1 MLNALPKRSMSSD
14 TPSNG
19 DRPENPESSSAGG
32 GAQNPIYQR
41 YLPLVRRIT
50 MRLVRKLPPE
60 VTLDDLLGAG
70 WVGLVEALRR
80 RTEVMDEEQFEAYA
94 SHRIRGSILDYLR
107 SLDPMSRKLRGA
119 SRQISTA
126 IKSLSARLGRPP
138 EEEEIAGELGLALDT
153 YRQLLGDVAQADMA
167 RIELTDLVAP
177 ATLPD
182 AGPDHIVTRA
192 QLIERIAEAIE
203 VLPDRLKLVI
213 GLYYQEE
220 LNLKEIGL
228 VLEVTESRVCQL
240 HSEAIHRIRAAV
252 EDDAAPASSKPR
264 LRLRSVP

>member
-1 MLNALPKRSMSSD
+1 MLNALPNRTMSSD

-19 DRPENPESSSAGG
+19 DRPSNPENGSTGG
-32 GAQNPIYQR
+32 GSQNPIYQR

-80 RTEVMDEEQFEAYA
+80 RTEGMDDEQFEAYA

-203 VLPDRLKLVI
+203 ALPDRLKLVI

-252 EDDAAPASSKPR
+252 EDDAPPASSKPR

>member
-1 MLNALPKRSMSSD
+1 MLNALPKRTMSSD

-19 DRPENPESSSAGG
+19 DRPQNPESTGG
-32 GAQNPIYQR
+32 GSQNPIYQR

-94 SHRIRGSILDYLR
+94 SHRIRGAILDYLR

-119 SRQISTA
+119 SRQISSA
-126 IKSLSARLGRPP
+126 IKTLSARLGRPP
-138 EEEEIAGELGLALDT
+138 EEEEIAGELGLELET

-192 QLIERIAEAIE
+192 QLIERIADAIE
-203 VLPDRLKLVI
+203 SLPDRLKLVI

-240 HSEAIHRIRAAV
+240 HSEAIHRIRATV
-252 EDDAAPASSKPR
+252 EDESAPPSSRNR

>member
-1 MLNALPKRSMSSD
+1 MLNAVPNRTMSSD
-14 TPSNG
+14 TPPNG
-19 DRPENPESSSAGG
+19 DRPNAPPEGTGG
-32 GAQNPIYQR
+32 GSQNPVYQR

-80 RTEVMDEEQFEAYA
+80 RTAVMDEEQFEAYA
-94 SHRIRGSILDYLR
+94 SHRIRGAILDYLR

-126 IKSLSARLGRPP
+126 IKSLSSQLGRPP
-138 EEEEIAGELGLALDT
+138 EEEEIAGELGLALET

-177 ATLPD
+177 STHPD
-182 AGPDHIVTRA
+182 AGPDHMVTRA
-192 QLIERIAEAIE
+192 QLVHQIATSIEA
-203 VLPDRLKLVI
+203 LPDRLKLVI

-252 EDDAAPASSKPR
+252 EEEGPASSRPR

>member
-1 MLNALPKRSMSSD
+1 MLNAVPNRTMSSD
-14 TPSNG
+14 TPPKG
-19 DRPENPESSSAGG
+19 DRPNAQAEGTGG
-32 GAQNPIYQR
+32 GSQNPIYQR

-70 WVGLVEALRR
+70 WLGLVEALRR
-80 RTEVMDEEQFEAYA
+80 RTDVMDEEQFEAYA
-94 SHRIRGSILDYLR
+94 SHRIRGAILDYLR

-126 IKSLSARLGRPP
+126 IKSLSSSLGRPP
-138 EEEEIAGELGLALDT
+138 EEEEIAGELGLALET

-177 ATLPD
+177 STAPD

-192 QLIERIAEAIE
+192 QLVQRIAEAIDD
-203 VLPDRLKLVI
+203 LPERLKLVV

-240 HSEAIHRIRAAV
+240 HSEAVHRIRAAV
-252 EDDAAPASSKPR
+252 EDDAPASSR
-264 LRLRSVP
+264 NRMRLRSVP

>member
-1 MLNALPKRSMSSD
+1 MLNAVPNRQMSSD

-19 DRPENPESSSAGG
+19 DRPSQESTGG
-32 GAQNPIYQR
+32 GSQNPIYQR

-80 RTEVMDEEQFEAYA
+80 RTDVMDEEQFEAYA
-94 SHRIRGSILDYLR
+94 SHRIRGAILDYLR

-119 SRQISTA
+119 SRQISSA
-126 IKSLSARLGRPP
+126 IKTLSSRLGRPP
-138 EEEEIAGELGLALDT
+138 EEEEIAGELGLALET

-182 AGPDHIVTRA
+182 AGPDHMVTRA
-192 QLIERIAEAIE
+192 QLVQKIAESIDE
-203 VLPDRLKLVI
+203 LPDRLKLVI

-240 HSEAIHRIRAAV
+240 PSEAIHRIRAAV
-252 EDDAAPASSKPR
+252 EDDSAPASSKPR
-264 LRLRSVP
+264 MRLRSVP

>member
-1 MLNALPKRSMSSD
+1 MLNALPKRTMSSD

-19 DRPENPESSSAGG
+19 DRPSNPESTGG
-32 GAQNPIYQR
+32 GSQNPIYQR

-80 RTEVMDEEQFEAYA
+80 RTDVMDEEQFEAYA
-94 SHRIRGSILDYLR
+94 SHRIRGAILDYLR

-119 SRQISTA
+119 SRQISSA
-126 IKSLSARLGRPP
+126 IKTLSARLGRPP
-138 EEEEIAGELGLALDT
+138 EEEEIAGELGLELET

-177 ATLPD
+177 STLPD
-182 AGPDHIVTRA
+182 AGPDHIVTRG
-192 QLIERIAEAIE
+192 QLIERIADAIE
-203 VLPDRLKLVI
+203 SLPDRLKLVI

-220 LNLKEIGL
+220 LNLKEIGQ
-228 VLEVTESRVCQL
+228 VMGVSESRICQL
-240 HSEAIHRIRAAV
+240 HSQAV
-252 EDDAAPASSKPR
+252 AR
-264 LRLRSVP
+264 LRARMKEWTQNP

>member
-1 MLNALPKRSMSSD
+1 MLTSVSKRTMSSD
-14 TPSNG
+14 TPPNG
-19 DRPENPESSSAGG
+19 DRPSQSSGGTAGG
-32 GAQNPIYQR
+32 SQNPTYQR

-50 MRLVRKLPPE
+50 MRLVRKLPAE

-70 WVGLVEALRR
+70 WLGLVEALRR
-80 RTEVMDEEQFEAYA
+80 RTDVMDEEQFEAYA
-94 SHRIRGSILDYLR
+94 SHRVRGAILDYLR

-119 SRQISTA
+119 SRQISLA
-126 IKSLSARLGRPP
+126 IKTLAAHLGRAP
-138 EEEEIAGELGLALDT
+138 EEEEIAGQLGLPVET

-182 AGPDHIVTRA
+182 AGPDHIVSRA
-192 QLIERIAEAIE
+192 QLIEQIAQAIDE
-203 VLPDRLKLVI
+203 LPERLKLVV

-240 HSEAIHRIRAAV
+240 HSEAIHRIRAAL
-252 EDDAAPASSKPR
+252 EDDSPVASRPR
-264 LRLRSVP
+264 MRLRSVP

>member
-1 MLNALPKRSMSSD
+1 MLNAVPNRTMSSD
-14 TPSNG
+14 TPPNG
-19 DRPENPESSSAGG
+19 DRPNAPPEGTGG
-32 GAQNPIYQR
+32 GSQNPVYQR

-80 RTEVMDEEQFEAYA
+80 RTAVMDEEQFEAYA
-94 SHRIRGSILDYLR
+94 SHRIRGAILDYLR

-126 IKSLSARLGRPP
+126 IKSLSSQLGRPP
-138 EEEEIAGELGLALDT
+138 EEEEIAGELGLALET

-177 ATLPD
+177 STQPD
-182 AGPDHIVTRA
+182 AGPDHMVTRA
-192 QLIERIAEAIE
+192 QLVHQIATSIEA
-203 VLPDRLKLVI
+203 LPDRLKLVI

-252 EDDAAPASSKPR
+252 EEEGPASSRPR